1 MLTDRKC
8 LHHDPSPVLIKPP
21 HWEPTLNQTPTLH
34 KHPVLPSHCERLQVS
49 IKVVPPFTWVSNK
62 LSSLSH
68 QPGAIL
74 FQGAL
79 PKGPSQEPSLCSS
92 PGSPAPQISGLS
104 LQSQGPCRWHHSYGR
119 KQKGIKEPL
128 DEGERGEWKSWLKTQ
143 HSKHKDHAI
152 RSHHFMQIDGETME
166 TVIEKT
172 LFSCSPKS
180 LWMVTAAMKLKDS
193 APWKKSNDK
202 HKQHIKKQRHY
213 LADKG
218 LYSHSYGFSSSHV
231 WIWEL
236 DH

>member
-104 LQSQGPCRWHHSYGR
+104 LQSQGPRRWHHTYGR

-128 DEGERGEWKSWLKTQ
+128 DEDEGGEWKSWLKTQ
-143 HSKHKDHAI
+143 HSKNEDLGI
-152 RSHHFMQIDGETME
+152 RSYHFMANRWRNSGNGMI
-166 TVIEKT
+166 
-172 LFSCSPKS
+172 LFWGATKS
-180 LWMVTAAMKLKDS
+180 LQIVAAAMKLKDACS
-193 APWKKSNDK
+193 LEEKLWPT
-202 HKQHIKKQRHY
+202 
-213 LADKG
+213 
-218 LYSHSYGFSSSHV
+218 
-231 WIWEL
+231 
-236 DH
+236 